1 MTGKAGT
8 GKTTFLR
15 NLAQKTHKSHLI
27 VAPTGIAA
35 LNAKGVTIHSQF
47 LLPLGS
53 FIPTDMV
60 EGEFSISGAFYTRN
74 TLVRKNPLNKARKQ
88 VLRDI
93 DLLII
98 DEVSM
103 LRADV
108 LDAIDF
114 RLKHA
119 RRNYN
124 VPFGGVQL
132 LLIGDLFQLPPI
144 VRDRE
149 WTQLGQYYD
158 NAWFFQSIALKQSG
172 FVYIEL
178 DKIFR
183 QQDDTFIEI
192 LNNLRNNKVAAR
204 DIEVLNSH
212 YLAKED
218 RAEAKGVIHLTTH
231 NRKAD
236 AINETELNKLKG
248 KTFTYQAEVNKDFPE
263 SMYPVS
269 EEITLKVGAQVMFI
283 KNDTQNQDYFNGKLA
298 EVTSLSSDKIKVR
311 MQGDRVEYTL
321 RMVTWENRKY
331 KLNEISKELE
341 EEVVGNFKQYP
352 IKLAWA
358 ITVHKSQGLTF
369 DKAIIDVGQ
378 AFAPGQVYV
387 ALSRLRSLDGL
398 ILYTKISSDAITSDV
413 NVVQFSETKNTQ
425 TQLDQQLMD
434 GQRQYAEQLVVSTL
448 HFEPIISQI
457 LGVSKGKD
465 SSLEFEDEEMRT
477 ALDLMREKLEAQVQ
491 NTQVFQSQ
499 LIRLLRG
506 NNASKLQERIRK
518 GCWYYN
524 EIFNDILHKLLTH
537 IEEVSQFSRMKTYL
551 NELDELDA
559 LIVKKM
565 LDLRTL
571 ELKLEAILNGEGIGT
586 NKSVAEELKQ
596 FRAKLIKTIENEFS
610 KSEKFTKLKSGRRK
624 KKKDGAPKLK
634 SKKGETYTVT
644 KSLIDQG
651 FTIDQVAEK
660 RGMATSTI
668 EGHVARLIGSGD
680 LDITKF
686 LDKEATKEIARTFAN
701 LTDAGVN
708 KVYAML
714 DGKYSYGKIRMVQAV
729 IANSD
734 G

>member
-53 FIPTDMV
+53 FILTDMV

-341 EEVVGNFKQYP
+341 EEVVGDFKQYP

-457 LGVSKGKD
+457 LGVSKRKD

-499 LIRLLRG
+499 LISLLRG

-518 GCWYYN
+518 GCRYYN